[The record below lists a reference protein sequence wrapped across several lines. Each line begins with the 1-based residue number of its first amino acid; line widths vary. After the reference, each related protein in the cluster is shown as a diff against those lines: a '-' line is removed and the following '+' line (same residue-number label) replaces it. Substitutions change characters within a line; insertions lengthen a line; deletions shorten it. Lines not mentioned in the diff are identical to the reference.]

1 MIKCLNSLLVFI
13 LVVVLFTALTSKI
26 PILGIR
32 SFVVSSG
39 SMQPA
44 LPVGSVLFIRPALI
58 YSVGDIIS
66 FKNSSGS
73 VVTHRIVG
81 KSIQTPENI
90 YRVAGDANPQPDS
103 ALISQ
108 SEIICRSFSHL
119 PVLGRVAGFTQSR
132 LGFLTLLLI
141 PTFLFITRQ
150 TVEIICEIQ
159 KVRAA
164 I

>member
-58 YSVGDIIS
+58 YSVG
-66 FKNSSGS
+66 

-108 SEIICRSFSHL
+108 SEIIGRSFSHL